1 MYINPRSVTYVKKR
15 RNTKMKSISDCPYLS
30 IIFSKENKNSA
41 TLFLTWDNTSGFN
54 ISNLYNIFGK
64 VGSL

>member
-15 RNTKMKSISDCPYLS
+15 RNTKMKSITDCPYLS

-41 TLFLTWDNTSGFN
+41 TLFLTWDNTSSFN
-54 ISNLYNIFGK
+54 ISNLYWKFGK
-64 VGSL
+64 VIPL

>member
-15 RNTKMKSISDCPYLS
+15 RNTKMKSITDCPYLS

-41 TLFLTWDNTSGFN
+41 TLFLTWDNTSSFN
-54 ISNLYNIFGK
+54 ISNLYWNFGK
-64 VGSL
+64 VASL

>member
-15 RNTKMKSISDCPYLS
+15 RNTKTKNITDCPYLS

-41 TLFLTWDNTSGFN
+41 TLFLTWDNTSSFN